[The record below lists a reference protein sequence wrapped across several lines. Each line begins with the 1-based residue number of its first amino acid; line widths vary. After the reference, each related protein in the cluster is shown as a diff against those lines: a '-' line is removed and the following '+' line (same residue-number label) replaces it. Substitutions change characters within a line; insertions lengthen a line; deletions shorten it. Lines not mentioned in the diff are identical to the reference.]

1 MNFIS
6 IPYNIN
12 RFHEYIT
19 QVLCSYCV
27 CIIFLLFLYRKI
39 KLKSYIMNQRILLLR
54 SLTTKIEGFA
64 NVVDHVPPK
73 QGWISSIRQ
82 ALGMTALQL
91 ANRLGVSQPRI
102 AKMEQ
107 NEDNLKIS
115 TMKKIA
121 SGLGCDFVYG
131 FVPKEPLDKM
141 IQNQAQQKAAKT
153 LSIVN
158 SNMALEDQ
166 LAKDPHILEDLTN
179 DMINK
184 NIKQIWD
191 D

>member
-1 MNFIS
+1 MYFT
-6 IPYNIN
+6 
-12 RFHEYIT
+12 FA
-19 QVLCSYCV
+19 
-27 CIIFLLFLYRKI
+27 IIFLLFLCSKI
-39 KLKSYIMNQRILLLR
+39 KLKGYITNQRILLLR
-54 SLTTKIEGFA
+54 SITTKIDGFA
-64 NVVDHVPPK
+64 NLKDNDPPK
-73 QGWISSIRQ
+73 QGWVSSIRQ

-141 IQNQAQQKAAKT
+141 ILNRAQQKAAKM

-158 SNMALEDQ
+158 TNMALEDQ

-179 DMINK
+179 DITNK